1 MWCVLVQPEAYAAGG
16 EDDIM
21 VLGPYQSY
29 RKAQEIVQK
38 IEAKYPRVDEFGFR
52 DTRASAVAMS
62 NLLRPVYEAI
72 KAAA

>member
-16 EDDIM
+16 TDDIM
-21 VLGPYQSY
+21 LLGPYQSY

-38 IEAKYPRVDEFGFR
+38 IEAKYPRVDEFGFGEI
-52 DTRASAVAMS
+52 RAWAVEMS